1 MTFPVRELNRNHVM
15 PLRQHFIELN
25 GPDLSAFTGKEL
37 RLRSAASPQTVEEV
51 HTYIESV
58 RFGRDSLFGVCGD
71 DLALIGVAHL
81 TYWEQAA
88 ELGLSVLHHY
98 RRRGIGMALF
108 NRTPLR
114 ARNLQI
120 IELFTRYL
128 PENEGIMHFA
138 RQAAMRVVLD
148 ESGADAYLE
157 VPPGNTMT
165 LSQEITD
172 QQVALFNWTLKARFE
187 PIRRLTTAM
196 LSPVDEPR

>member
-1 MTFPVRELNRNHVM
+1 MFVCVEIYYFVAFGVTFFFFKILETFVDSIVKKFSE
-15 PLRQHFIELN
+15 
-25 GPDLSAFTGKEL
+25 TGK
-37 RLRSAASPQTVEEV
+37 
-51 HTYIESV
+51 
-58 RFGRDSLFGVCGD
+58 
-71 DLALIGVAHL
+71 
-81 TYWEQAA
+81 
-88 ELGLSVLHHY
+88 
-98 RRRGIGMALF
+98 
-108 NRTPLR
+108 R
-114 ARNLQI
+114 ATTICVNSISQC
-120 IELFTRYL
+120 
-128 PENEGIMHFA
+128 A